1 MPTTMRKATVS
12 DERFSHHALGSARRY
27 GWCLTHDCDTATGR
41 GGCPIQVSNLAPC
54 GCSCHEGQT
63 SGRGYMAK
71 IPVVVSGAETVGDS
85 LFTL

>member
-1 MPTTMRKATVS
+1 MPTTTTKATVS
-12 DERFSHHALGSARRY
+12 DERFSHHAIGGRRY

-41 GGCPIQVSNLAPC
+41 GGCPVQVGNQAPC

-63 SGRGYMAK
+63 EGRGYVPQVPGA
-71 IPVVVSGAETVGDS
+71 VSEVEPVGDS